1 MSVAGGEAPG
11 LTAEASADTSEL
23 IPVEP
28 APRSRRRIRLAALAA
43 VILAA
48 LGVIAAVLL
57 GSSSAGHPSTGTG
70 VPPGETTTSVT
81 RRTLT
86 ESSTL
91 SGTLGYSGSLEVY
104 DRLASAGTFTWL
116 PSVGAVV
123 GRGGILFRI
132 NNLPVVL
139 MYGSVPAYRSLK
151 AGVSDGPDVNELN
164 QNLIDLG
171 YDPYGAITELAHFGE
186 ATAAAVR
193 RWQHAMGLS
202 QTGEVELGRVAF
214 APAAQRITK
223 VHVALGQDPPGE
235 PAPKEPAAKEP
246 AAKAPA
252 PNQPAAK
259 EPAAKEP
266 AAKEPA
272 AKQPAAKRRS
282 SKRRTPTKANGTHRP
297 SHGHDSTP
305 REPAAAKPPAKESPA
320 KESPAKEPAGSG
332 SGAGTVVLSTTSTK
346 QIVQLKV
353 KASQQQL
360 AHVGESAPVT
370 LPDGEIVQ
378 GHVTAVGT
386 VASEASES
394 EHGGGGGGGGGGENA
409 TISVTLELDHR
420 VARLDAAPVS
430 VALAKSIRRNV
441 LTVPAT
447 ALVATAGGGYA
458 IEALEGGRRVAITV
472 TPGMFAGGYVEIE
485 GAGVHEGLT
494 VTQSQ

>member
-1 MSVAGGEAPG
+1 MSVAGGEASG

-48 LGVIAAVLL
+48 LGVIVAVLL
-57 GSSSAGHPSTGTG
+57 GSRSAGHPGAGTG

-202 QTGEVELGRVAF
+202 QTAEVELGRVAF

-235 PAPKEPAAKEP
+235 PAPNEP

-266 AAKEPA
+266 AAKQPT
-272 AKQPAAKRRS
+272 AKEPAAKRRS
-282 SKRRTPTKANGTHRP
+282 SKRRTPRKASGTHRP
-297 SHGHDSTP
+297 SHGRDSTP

-386 VASEASES
+386 VATEASES
-394 EHGGGGGGGGGGENA
+394 EHGGGGGGGGGENA